1 MSFNRLP
8 SVKTLSDCFGSRAA
22 EARRLLEWK
31 HETFPY
37 KSVQDLIASY
47 YNKPSY
53 QFRLMTALNEIGGF
67 YGVEYIPHGR
77 NKKSPSIHYLNSGDF
92 YSCTLM
98 ILDDKRIVVG
108 CVGDVIERGNY
119 E

>member
-8 SVKTLSDCFGSRAA
+8 SVKTLSYCFGSRAA
-22 EARRLLEWK
+22 EARRLLEGK
-31 HETFPY
+31 NETFPY
-37 KSVQDLIASY
+37 KSVQDLIASC

-53 QFRLMTALNEIGGF
+53 QLQLMTALNEIGGF
-67 YGVEYIPHGR
+67 YGVEYIHHGS
-77 NKKSPSIHYLNSGDF
+77 NKKSPSILYLNSGEM
-92 YSCTLM
+92 YSYTLM
-98 ILDDKRIVVG
+98 ILDGERIVVG